1 MDIISQKI
9 ARKTGKKP
17 SSCSCKDCASMCVTA
32 CLGTPQ
38 DILRLVESGYTHRIK
53 LTYWMVGM
61 VLGELDFPIEMY
73 QLEETKDKGCSML
86 VNDKCTL
93 HDAGLKPTEGYL
105 SSSHEPAISFE
116 KSLFW
121 NVAKEWIEPKNKF
134 IISQIKKAVDDFSPF

>member
-1 MDIISQKI
+1 
-9 ARKTGKKP
+9 
-17 SSCSCKDCASMCVTA
+17 MCVSTA

-38 DILRLVESGYTHRIK
+38 DILRLVEAGYTPRIK

-61 VLGELDFPIEMY
+61 VYGKLEYPIKMY
-73 QLEETKDKGCSML
+73 QIEEIKDKGCSML
-86 VNDKCTL
+86 EKDRCTL
-93 HDAGLKPTEGYL
+93 HDIGLKPTEGYL